1 MNPVSSR
8 YAEAL
13 LSLAASPEEADS
25 VGEVLSDLA
34 RASDEIEGF
43 RSLMFSPVIPKSVK
57 KDTAAKLFN
66 DALPKIA
73 ADFFSL
79 LVEKDRTRLLPEISR
94 EYGKIKAS
102 RRNILPMTVY
112 SAEPLDDDLLEA
124 ICGRYAEMYGA
135 ASVQINTE
143 VDKKLLGGVCV
154 QIGDI
159 RIDDTLSGR
168 LAKLSLELE
177 TTQPFYEQG

>member
-1 MNPVSSR
+1 LINPVSSR

-13 LSLAASPEEADS
+13 LSLAASPEEADVVS
-25 VGEVLSDLA
+25 DVLGDLA
-34 RASDEIEGF
+34 EALESQDLRL
-43 RSLMFSPVIPKSVK
+43 LMFSPVVPKSVK
-57 KDTAAKLFN
+57 KDTAAKLFK
-66 DALPKIA
+66 DGIPKLA

-79 LVEKDRTRLLPEISR
+79 LVEKDRTRLLPEIDL
-94 EYGKIKAS
+94 EYDKIKAS
-102 RRNILPMTVY
+102 RRNVLPMTVF
-112 SAEPLDDDLLEA
+112 STEPLDADLLEA
-124 ICGRYAEMYGA
+124 IAKKYAKMYNT
-135 ASVQINTE
+135 ASVQIETK
-143 VDKKLLGGVCV
+143 VDKTLLGGICV